1 MLLYGSDIWGIYNYK
16 EVDKLHIICCK
27 MVLGVRKQTMNYD
40 VLGELGRLPLSS
52 IAKFRS
58 IKYWLQIQDKN
69 NPNTQ
74 LQQFYNQ
81 HCEDNAHIN
90 NKNLAFHVKH
100 IIYSIR
106 CMVFIKI
113 KCFYFPSLSTTNY

>member
-1 MLLYGSDIWGIYNYK
+1 
-16 EVDKLHIICCK
+16 
-27 MVLGVRKQTMNYD
+27 MVLGVRKQTVNYA

-58 IKYWLQIQDKN
+58 IKYWLKIQDKN

-81 HCEDNAHIN
+81 QCEDNIHIN
-90 NKNLAFHVKH
+90 NKNWVFHVKRT
-100 IIYSIR
+100 IDELGLSDLLFEQNLNVAFFQLFQQRIKDQ
-106 CMVFIKI
+106 FI
-113 KCFYFPSLSTTNY
+113 